1 MTGWP
6 LLLMLAV
13 SVEADSQVRI
23 ESAADDG
30 LTVRVVASLP
40 AETSRDLPAGSVSR
54 SAERKLLT
62 LSILGDNGQPGRP
75 MLGSYSRNGEQM
87 IFTPRFPLSRGSRY
101 RAMLVLPSG
110 QRVSAGYLVPQA
122 KPPARAVVTRVFP
135 SSDVLPANALK
146 FYIHFSQPMR
156 NGRAIFDRI
165 HLLDE
170 DGDEIPDPWR
180 RTELWTADDK
190 RFTLWIHPGRIK
202 RGVNLREDFG
212 PVLIPDRTYTLLI
225 STKVLDAAGRP
236 LVSEYRK
243 TFRTV
248 TEDRQRLIPQ
258 SWSLSTPRGGSR
270 QPLTVDFGKPLD
282 HALLQRC
289 LEVRNAAGQ
298 VLPGI
303 WSTDR
308 DETRS
313 VFRPT
318 TGWPV
323 TSLHLAVDGIL
334 EDLAGNTPL
343 RAFDTDLT
351 GSTPARPVLNLP
363 LRLER

>member
-30 LTVRVVASLP
+30 LTVRVVGSLP
-40 AETSRDLPAGSVSR
+40 VETARDLPADSVPR
-54 SAERKLLT
+54 SAGRKLLT
-62 LSILGDNGQPGRP
+62 LSILGENGQPGRP
-75 MLGSYSRNGEQM
+75 MLGSYSRVDEQL
-87 IFTPRFPLSRGSRY
+87 IFAPRFPLSRGSRY
-101 RAMLVLPSG
+101 RATLVLTSG
-110 QRVSAGYLVPQA
+110 KRVSVDHRVPRA
-122 KPPARAVVTRVFP
+122 KPPARAAVTRVFP
-135 SSDVLPANALK
+135 STDVLPANALK

-170 DGDEIPDPWR
+170 DGHEIPDPWR

-212 PVLIPDRTYTLLI
+212 PVLKPDHSYTLLM
-225 STKVLDAAGRP
+225 STDVLDAAGQP
-236 LVSEYRK
+236 LTSEYRK
-243 TFRTV
+243 AFRT
-248 TEDRQRLIPQ
+248 TAEDHRRLRPGN
-258 SWSLSTPRGGSR
+258 WSLSSPQVGSR
-270 QPLTVDFGKPLD
+270 QPLTIDFGKPLD

-289 LEVRNAAGQ
+289 LEISNSAGQ
-298 VLPGI
+298 LLPGT

-308 DETRS
+308 DETRA
-313 VFRPT
+313 VFVPKNA
-318 TGWPV
+318 WSNA
-323 TSLHLAVDGIL
+323 SLYLAVDGIL

-351 GSTPARPVLNLP
+351 SDENTTAVLRLP
-363 LRLER
+363 LKLDK